1 MAIPNQP
8 FIAHVTMV
16 FSRDSRIFENTFH
29 LFKAAGWT
37 LTTLMQAAV
46 DTVSWWNLY
55 YKFCCGNGVA
65 LTTVQIRLYDPAN
78 PLAFDQP
85 VSPPVAGNQAATM
98 EAANATLTF
107 SWRTGRAGRKERGRI
122 YLVGLTEPSVNTND
136 TVTSAQLA
144 QMATAAAQFVSII
157 WSNGVVPAIFHRAT
171 ATYTPINSYVLENVV
186 DSQRRRLPGRG
197 R

>member
-16 FSRDSRIFENTFH
+16 FSRDTRIMENTFH
-29 LFKAAGWT
+29 LFKATGWT

-65 LTTVQIRLYDPAN
+65 LTQVQIRLYDPAN

-85 VSPPVAGNQAATM
+85 VSPAQAGNIAETL
-98 EAANATLTF
+98 EAGNVTVTL
-107 SWRTGRAGRKERGRI
+107 SWRTGLAGRKQRGRI
-122 YLVGLTEPSVNTND
+122 YLVGLTEPRVNAND
-136 TVTSAQLA
+136 TITSVQLSL
-144 QMATAAAQFVSII
+144 MATAAAQFIGPV
-157 WSNGVVPAIFHRAT
+157 WSNGVVPAIFHRADN
-171 ATYTPINSYVLENVV
+171 TYTPVNSYVLENVV